1 TEHQDQDRVTLS
13 CSVLTDGQCEHR
25 VKWLFNGN
33 DVDKTSQELEESSSS
48 CSAAVNFRTSHYVFT
63 SRFNLFSCE
72 VKTRDDKVQLFTF
85 SSRPSDQGKTTAT
98 TEPTFASPENPV
110 PAEHLTDWWRF
121 LLGSV
126 GLAALIA
133 AVGIINIWT
142 RTKGRK
148 THLDENPV
156 CLDEDDDAVNYE
168 NIRTST
174 V

>member
-1 TEHQDQDRVTLS
+1 MS
-13 CSVLTDGQCEHR
+13 
-25 VKWLFNGN
+25 
-33 DVDKTSQELEESSSS
+33 
-48 CSAAVNFRTSHYVFT
+48 YYIFT
-63 SRFNLFSCE
+63 SRFNLLSCE

-142 RTKGRK
+142 RTKGRQ

-156 CLDEDDDAVNYE
+156 CLDEDDGAVNYE